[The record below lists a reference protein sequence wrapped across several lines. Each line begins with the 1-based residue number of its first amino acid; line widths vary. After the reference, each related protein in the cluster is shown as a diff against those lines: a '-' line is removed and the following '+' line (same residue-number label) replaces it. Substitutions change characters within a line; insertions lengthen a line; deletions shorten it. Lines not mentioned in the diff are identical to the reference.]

1 MIYQAQREE
10 LILFGNRLL
19 KEGFTK
25 GTGGNLSIFDRQSRK
40 MLITP
45 SGIAYQ
51 DIEPE
56 DIVVTDVDGR
66 VVEGSRTLSSEWEM
80 HLMIYRHREDIDA
93 LIHAHTT
100 YCTAVACLRKEL
112 PAVHYMIAVAG
123 ENVRC
128 ADYATFGTRELA
140 QNALVAMDDRRAVL
154 LANHGVLVGGV
165 NLKDAFNVLEEVE
178 YTAQLY
184 YLTSSMGEPVILDH
198 AEMELMKQKFRTYG
212 QQK

>member
-1 MIYQAQREE
+1 MTYQAQRQEV
-10 LILFGNRLL
+10 ILFGNRLL
-19 KEGFTK
+19 QEGFTK
-25 GTGGNLSIFDRQSRK
+25 GTGGNLSIFDRQNRK

-45 SGIAYQ
+45 SGLAYQ
-51 DIEPE
+51 DIMEE
-56 DIVVTDVDGR
+56 DIVVMDIDGR
-66 VVEGSRTLSSEWEM
+66 VVEGSRIPSSEWEM
-80 HLMIYRHREDIDA
+80 HLMVYRHREDIDA

-100 YCTAVACLRKEL
+100 YCTAVACLRKDL

-140 QNALVAMDDRRAVL
+140 QNALVAMQDRRAVL
-154 LANHGVLVGGV
+154 LANHGVLAGGV

-184 YLTSSMGEPVILDH
+184 YLTSSMGDPVILDDS
-198 AEMELMKQKFRTYG
+198 EMEVMKEKFKTYG
-212 QQK
+212 QQR

>member
-1 MIYQAQREE
+1 MTYQTQRQE

-19 KEGFTK
+19 QEGFTK

-45 SGIAYQ
+45 SAIAYQ
-51 DIEPE
+51 DITPE
-56 DIVVTDVDGR
+56 DIMVIDIDGR
-66 VVEGSRTLSSEWEM
+66 VVEGSRTPSSEWEM

-154 LANHGVLVGGV
+154 LANHGVLAGGV

-184 YLTSSMGEPVILDH
+184 YLTSSMGDPVILDH
-198 AEMELMKQKFRTYG
+198 SEMEVMKEKFRTYG
-212 QQK
+212 QQR